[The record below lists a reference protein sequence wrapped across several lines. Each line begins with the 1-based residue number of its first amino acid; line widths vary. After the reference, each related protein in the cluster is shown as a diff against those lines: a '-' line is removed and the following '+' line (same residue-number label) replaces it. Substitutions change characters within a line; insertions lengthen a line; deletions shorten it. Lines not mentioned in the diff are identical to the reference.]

1 MTVRVS
7 IMREIEVEVDN
18 PVFAE
23 LDTYYREHGVPIH
36 FTKELEDKSHE
47 AIKAIEKVVGLPF
60 GDEYAPETIVNVMS
74 MDGEAIIEW

>member
-1 MTVRVS
+1 MKVRVS

-23 LDTYYREHGVPIH
+23 LDAYYREHEAPIR
-36 FTKELEDKSHE
+36 FDKELQEKSVE
-47 AIKAIEKVVGLPF
+47 AVKAIEKAVGLPF
-60 GDEYAPETIVNVMS
+60 GDEYAPETIVNVLA